1 MEKEICRTFE
11 GKYIEGPLII
21 TPNIYLDER
30 GFFYES
36 WNKESFDNLLER
48 EINFV
53 QDNYFTW
60 TSFSSRAKFSRQ
72 ISSLHK
78 RLYFRCGC
86 GP

>member
-36 WNKESFDNLLER
+36 WNKESFDNL
-48 EINFV
+48 
-53 QDNYFTW
+53 
-60 TSFSSRAKFSRQ
+60 
-72 ISSLHK
+72 
-78 RLYFRCGC
+78 
-86 GP
+86 